1 MDKRQTHT
9 GGWRAVTQCWRRN
22 NRWRVNRLLARL
34 LGATKPARRPLAAD
48 TRRILV
54 LRLNPRLGNILFLT
68 PMLRSLAAG
77 LTAASI
83 DVVIQS
89 AAQKT
94 LLENLP
100 GIRRVW
106 IRPMSVFGDL
116 GLLYRLRAQRYDL
129 AIDPIGNSINNRLAM
144 VLCGARQRAGFATAN
159 QWLAL
164 THASAAPTSHHQ
176 AIQAVELLR
185 NAISNPRFAYFDTLA
200 VMPGT
205 AARTAADRRWR
216 RLLSGRLPSGPV
228 VGFFAQATG
237 NKQFAP
243 SWWQHWQAVMGA
255 RLPAAV
261 LIQICPP
268 GVTTLD
274 SSLACVSIAAL
285 DALAAFLARLDIFVA
300 ADSGP
305 MHLAAATGVPVVGL
319 FRATS
324 PAAYAPLGP
333 RCVSLTGDELTGEA
347 VTAQIMHLLA
357 RDRQQPCSRR
367 ILDPLNSA
375 AADNDRQTHA

>member
-1 MDKRQTHT
+1 
-9 GGWRAVTQCWRRN
+9 
-22 NRWRVNRLLARL
+22 
-34 LGATKPARRPLAAD
+34 
-48 TRRILV
+48 V

-77 LTAASI
+77 LPAAAI

-106 IRPMSVFGDL
+106 IQPTKSVFGIL
-116 GLLYRLRAQRYDL
+116 NLLRHLRAQRYDL
-129 AIDPIGNSINNRLAM
+129 AIDPIGNSINNRLVLA
-144 VLCGARQRAGFATAN
+144 LCGARQRAGFAVAN

-164 THASAAPTSHHQ
+164 THAGAAPASRHQ

-185 NAISNPRFAYFDTLA
+185 SAIAKPRFAYLDTLA
-200 VMPGT
+200 IAPGAAAQAT
-205 AARTAADRRWR
+205 AEHRWR
-216 RLLSGRLPSGPV
+216 RLFPERLPDGPV

-237 NKQFAP
+237 KKQFTP
-243 SWWQHWQAVMGA
+243 SWWHHWRATMGA
-255 RLPAAV
+255 CAPAAV
-261 LIQICPP
+261 LVQICPP
-268 GVTTLD
+268 DVGPLNA
-274 SSLACVSIAAL
+274 SLAHVSIAPL
-285 DALAAFLARLDIFVA
+285 DELAAFLARLDIFVA

-305 MHLAAATGVPVVGL
+305 MHLAAAAGVPVVGL

-333 RCVSLTGDELTGEA
+333 HCVSLTGDELTGEA
-347 VTAQIMHLLA
+347 VAVKIAYVLA
-357 RDRQQPCSRR
+357 K
-367 ILDPLNSA
+367 
-375 AADNDRQTHA
+375 ADKRPR